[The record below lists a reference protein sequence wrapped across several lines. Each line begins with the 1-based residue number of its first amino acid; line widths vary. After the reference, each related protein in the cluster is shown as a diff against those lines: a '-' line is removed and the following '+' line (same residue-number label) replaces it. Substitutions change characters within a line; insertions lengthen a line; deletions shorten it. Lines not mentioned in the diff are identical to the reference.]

1 MESTTRSEKKSGD
14 KKVPQD
20 SVTMG
25 LPQLNRNEDTMG
37 RKKYTI
43 EGQARHTHFTWEQ
56 RLQLQYHYTR
66 ANGYKKLRSALILV
80 YRGQLCTRLRR

>member
-1 MESTTRSEKKSGD
+1 
-14 KKVPQD
+14 
-20 SVTMG
+20 MG

-56 RLQLQYHYTR
+56 RLQLQYHYTG
-66 ANGYKKLRSALILV
+66 ANG
-80 YRGQLCTRLRR
+80 

>member
-1 MESTTRSEKKSGD
+1 
-14 KKVPQD
+14 
-20 SVTMG
+20 MG

-56 RLQLQYHYTR
+56 RLQLQYHYTG
-66 ANGYKKLRSALILV
+66 ANGYKKLRSPLLLGKLLGKHGLKRESLKNSWSCEIFSKSV
-80 YRGQLCTRLRR
+80 SR